1 MKKFKTFIVDDDR
14 TDGGTMLVDN
24 NTVLSS
30 SQRKAL
36 PNNPD
41 GWQQMAIGWERN
53 LIDHGIIR
61 NYSLALKFVRDGAKI
76 LRKTLFSE
84 TVERKISLLITM
96 LSLKLTSTKFAFQ
109 YNYLY
114 KGDIDPATITDG
126 PYSVAANIMEG
137 QLIALKKAN
146 EATLYS
152 FAMNDPKAIN
162 VYCDGIKLFQKLN
175 YVDISD
181 YEIKLSDTGTAFLGP
196 ALNTG
201 IDGKSSGI
209 FISSETIE
217 SVGGLT
223 FAAKISSKNIII
235 QNTNSFSVDIVIA
248 GRIEFICTA
257 MTSAPAYAFKS
268 RYLTS
273 SMALGNQNDYVLIT
287 TPAMTVGQTYGSNFT
302 IPITLKANETLLKEN
317 IFFGGPGT
325 EAVIKFTNNSVY
337 SISFH
342 TQFIQTIVKMFTLY
356 DFYPKIIGKVTGS
369 EDNAVSELLANNKN
383 ICITCGDAI
392 RGFTAAEI
400 KTKLVD
406 FLISTN
412 VQFSSGIGIENNK
425 LALESRAHFYDNS
438 NPIPLGE
445 IKMRPKSY
453 LAKDLIHNTIRI
465 GSEPNDY
472 TDINGRDEFNNST
485 IFTSPI
491 TRVVA
496 QLDLVSR
503 YRRDCFG
510 FEYTR
515 INFDGKLTTDSNNDN
530 NIWLVNVA
538 TNVPTPSTAIYTGP
552 FEMIAPQFIK
562 IPLPISITDTQII
575 ITGSSVSDGTYQILN
590 TTFLVLG
597 YIYLTVAQ
605 TVVNAVETTG
615 NISQGG
621 IRPYALARETYDTIT
636 GVLSPDTI
644 FNVKDM
650 SIKRLIEHHKA
661 WLAGMF
667 YGFAGKQL
675 PFSVTDKNAK
685 LYTSKAGV
693 VYDEKANINIADLG
707 APLFIPIY
715 MEIEVKVPVNL
726 PALLENNPAKCFS
739 FTWGGKT
746 YKGFLFK
753 AGISISDNAQQVFK
767 LLSTP
772 DNDLSTLI

>member
-1 MKKFKTFIVDDDR
+1 MVV
-14 TDGGTMLVDN
+14 GTTYN
-24 NTVLSS
+24 
-30 SQRKAL
+30 A
-36 PNNPD
+36 
-41 GWQQMAIGWERN
+41 AFN
-53 LIDHGIIR
+53 LNI
-61 NYSLALKFVRDGAKI
+61 SLAAG
-76 LRKTLFSE
+76 
-84 TVERKISLLITM
+84 ER
-96 LSLKLTSTKFAFQ
+96 
-109 YNYLY
+109 LY
-114 KGDIDPATITDG
+114 RA
-126 PYSVAANIMEG
+126 
-137 QLIALKKAN
+137 
-146 EATLYS
+146 
-152 FAMNDPKAIN
+152 
-162 VYCDGIKLFQKLN
+162 
-175 YVDISD
+175 
-181 YEIKLSDTGTAFLGP
+181 GT
-196 ALNTG
+196 
-201 IDGKSSGI
+201 
-209 FISSETIE
+209 
-217 SVGGLT
+217 
-223 FAAKISSKNIII
+223 
-235 QNTNSFSVDIVIA
+235 
-248 GRIEFICTA
+248 
-257 MTSAPAYAFKS
+257 
-268 RYLTS
+268 
-273 SMALGNQNDYVLIT
+273 
-287 TPAMTVGQTYGSNFT
+287 
-302 IPITLKANETLLKEN
+302 
-317 IFFGGPGT
+317 FFGGPGT
-325 EAVIKFTNNSVY
+325 DAGIKFTDNSVF
-337 SISFH
+337 SISFK
-342 TQFIQTIVKMFTLY
+342 TRYPPSLVKMFTLY
-356 DFYPKIIGKVTGS
+356 DFYRKIIGKVTGS
-369 EDNAVSELLANNKN
+369 EDNAVSELLAINKN

-392 RGFTAAEI
+392 RGFTAAEL
-400 KTKLVD
+400 KTKFLD
-406 FLISTN
+406 FLVSIN

-425 LALESRAHFYDNS
+425 LVLESRAHFYDNS

-453 LAKDLIHNTIRI
+453 LAADLMHNTIRI
-465 GSEPNDY
+465 GSEPVDY

-491 TRVVA
+491 TRIA
-496 QLDLVSR
+496 LQMDLISR
-503 YRRDCFG
+503 YRRDCYG

-538 TNVPTPSTAIYTGP
+538 TNVPTPFTAIYTGP

-562 IPLPISITDTQII
+562 IPLPITITDNQIN

-650 SIKRLIEHHKA
+650 TIKRLIEHHKA

-726 PALLENNPAKCFS
+726 PALLKNNPAKCFS